1 MACQRGIVGVHGGRE
16 GDHLAR
22 VRCAGPTSDPN
33 LIVRTVTLYLQIS
46 SKFSVPIG
54 TQYCYTGIRILPWL
68 WLSYVIHVAVLSLL
82 GFFCYSE
89 QNYNCSRTK

>member
-1 MACQRGIVGVHGGRE
+1 MHGGRE

-33 LIVRTVTLYLQIS
+33 LIVGTVTLYLQIS

-54 TQYCYTGIRILPWL
+54 TQYCYTGIRILP
-68 WLSYVIHVAVLSLL
+68 
-82 GFFCYSE
+82 
-89 QNYNCSRTK
+89 